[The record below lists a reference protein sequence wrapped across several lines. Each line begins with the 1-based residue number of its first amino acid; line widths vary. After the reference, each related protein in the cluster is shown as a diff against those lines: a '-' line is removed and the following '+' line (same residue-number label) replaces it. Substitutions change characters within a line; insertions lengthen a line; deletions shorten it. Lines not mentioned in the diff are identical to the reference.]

1 MLSVHAISN
10 IGYYVDEDY
19 YLTDDQSAGIWIG
32 RGAIALGISGEK
44 VSKEYHSIMR
54 GFSPNGKTPLC
65 SVPGESHQ
73 PGWDLTFSAP
83 KSVSIIWAAAE
94 QSLREKISDAQLVA
108 VKRAISF
115 LENHAAF
122 TRREHAGQRR
132 ERVDG
137 LVVATFEHETS
148 RDLDPQ
154 LHTHALVANVAPRSD
169 GSWGTII
176 SRDLYLWQKAAGAT
190 YRAELAYQLNRL
202 GFAVESDGVS
212 FCLSCVPDYIA
223 QHFSKRANAITES
236 LTQVSAASSASG
248 IGDRVK
254 LFTRRAKQRVERS
267 VLLERWQSELDR
279 LGLTTDFI
287 DSQRCHRLVGMRDA
301 EPLCIEDVYS
311 ALTERVAVFR
321 VQDLYQFIA
330 EKLQSSCLP
339 TTEIQN
345 FAASVLADE
354 ELIPIE
360 IDERHCQLFTTRQ
373 MLRVEQ
379 ELVAIATD
387 LLARNELKLTEAVV
401 QAAITLQEKGC
412 SYALSQEQRA
422 ALMDVSCNGDLGIL
436 QGSAGAGKSSA
447 MAALRQAYQSSSYAV
462 IGATIAKRAADNLQE
477 ESGIPSF
484 TIAKLLTDYERKR
497 NHFSTADVLVIDE
510 AGQIGTRQLHQLLHL
525 AVENNV
531 KVILV
536 GEDKQLD
543 AIEHGG
549 CLRYLSRRLNCSRIE
564 TIKRQRESW
573 AREAVMQLRDG
584 ESGAA
589 LETFRQRGL
598 LHFCN
603 NAHET
608 KSSIVQAWNQ
618 YRLTNPEKS
627 TLLLAQ
633 KWEDVNLLSE
643 QVRRILQV
651 EGSVS
656 INEVE
661 VDCIVSEHRCRYKF
675 SEGDRIKFCKNDYRL
690 QVSNGTFGTIKYVKS
705 NDGRIDFCVTLD
717 DGRYITFNDLDYKNE
732 DGRLPIALGYALTV
746 YASQGTTIDG
756 DVFVSWTNGM
766 DRANSYVAGS
776 RHKDS
781 CHWFFN
787 NQELDLMA
795 TLDDELNHNESE
807 RIKLI
812 AKVMSHDRRKHMAV
826 EYVDNNV
833 QSGPKIK
840 LDNQRALEHI
850 IE

>member
-1 MLSVHAISN
+1 MLSVHAISH

-19 YLTDDQSAGIWIG
+19 YLADDKSAGIWIG
-32 RGAIALGISGEK
+32 KGAILLGIHNKEILG
-44 VSKEYHSIMR
+44 EYHNIMK
-54 GFSPNGKTPLC
+54 GFDPSGKEPLC
-65 SVPGESHQ
+65 ATPGETHQ

-83 KSVSIIWAAAE
+83 KSVSIVWAAAD
-94 QSLREKISDAQLVA
+94 QTLREKISDAQLVA

-132 ERVDG
+132 EQVDG

-154 LHTHALVANVAPRSD
+154 LHTHSLVANIAPLSD
-169 GSWGTII
+169 GGWGTII

-202 GFAVESDGVS
+202 GLAVESDGAS
-212 FCLSCVPDYIA
+212 FCLSCVPDYIS
-223 QHFSKRANAITES
+223 QHFSKRANAIAES
-236 LTQVSAASSASG
+236 LTQVSAASSASC

-254 LFTRRAKQRVERS
+254 LFTRRTKELVERS
-267 VLLERWQSELDR
+267 VLLERWQSELNG
-279 LGLTTDFI
+279 LGVTTDFI
-287 DSQRCHRLVGMRDA
+287 DSQRCHRLVGMRVS
-301 EPLCIEDVYS
+301 EQLCIEDVCS

-321 VQDLYQFIA
+321 VQDLYQLIA

-339 TTEIQN
+339 TMEIQN

-354 ELIPIE
+354 ELIPIG
-360 IDERHCQLFTTRQ
+360 IDERHSQLFTTRQ

-379 ELVAIATD
+379 ELVALATE
-387 LLARNELKLTEAVV
+387 LFARNELKLTETIV
-401 QAAITLQEKGC
+401 QAAINLLEKGC
-412 SYALSQEQRA
+412 GYALSQEQRA
-422 ALMDVSCNGDLGIL
+422 ALMDVCCNGDLGIL

-447 MAALRQAYQSSSYAV
+447 MAALRHAYQSSGYAV

-510 AGQIGTRQLHQLLHL
+510 AGQIGTRELHKLLHL

-543 AIEHGG
+543 SIEHGG

-584 ESGAA
+584 ESEAA
-589 LETFRQRGL
+589 LEAFRRRGL
-598 LHFCN
+598 LNFCSD
-603 NAHET
+603 AHET
-608 KSSIVQAWNQ
+608 KNSMVQAWNQ
-618 YRLTNPEKS
+618 FRLANPDKS
-627 TLLLAQ
+627 NLLLAQ
-633 KWEDVNLLSE
+633 KWADVNLLSD
-643 QVRRILQV
+643 QVRKILQA
-651 EGSVS
+651 EGSVDL
-656 INEVE
+656 NDVE

-675 SEGDRIKFCKNDYRL
+675 AAGDRIKFCKNDYRL
-690 QVSNGTFGTIKYVKS
+690 QVSNGTFGTIKHVKA
-705 NDGRIDFCVTLD
+705 NDGRIDFGVDLD
-717 DGRYITFNDLDYKNE
+717 DGRYITFNDFDYKNE

-756 DVFVSWTNGM
+756 DVFVYWTNGM

-776 RHKDS
+776 RHKDN

-787 NQELDLMA
+787 NQEIRLLSDHYEMHSLAKAMSTDKKKKMA
-795 TLDDELNHNESE
+795 IEYIGNNSNA
-807 RIKLI
+807 I
-812 AKVMSHDRRKHMAV
+812 AKKYYGLNISM
-826 EYVDNNV
+826 E
-833 QSGPKIK
+833 
-840 LDNQRALEHI
+840 
-850 IE
+850 

>member
-1 MLSVHAISN
+1 MLSVHAISH

-19 YLTDDQSAGIWIG
+19 YLTDDQPAGVWIG
-32 RGAIALGISGEK
+32 RGAIALGISGREI
-44 VSKEYHSIMR
+44 SDEYQSIML
-54 GFSPNGKTPLC
+54 GFAPNGKTPLC

-83 KSVSIIWAAAE
+83 KSVSIVWAAADH
-94 QSLREKISDAQLVA
+94 SLREKISDAQLVA

-137 LVVATFEHETS
+137 LVVATFEHDTS

-154 LHTHALVANVAPRSD
+154 LHTHALVANAAPRSD

-190 YRAELAYQLNRL
+190 YRAELAYQINLL
-202 GFAVESDGVS
+202 GFAVESDGES
-212 FCLSCVPDYIA
+212 FCLPCISDSISHY
-223 QHFSKRANAITES
+223 FSKRAHAIAES
-236 LTQVSAASSASG
+236 LTQTSATSSASS
-248 IGDRVK
+248 IGDRAK
-254 LFTRRAKQRVERS
+254 LVTRRTKQRVERS
-267 VLLERWQSELDR
+267 ALLERWQSELDGF
-279 LGLTTDFI
+279 GLTAKYI
-287 DSQRCHRLVGMRDA
+287 ESQSGHRLAGKPVV
-301 EPLCIEDVYS
+301 EPFFFKDIYA

-321 VQDLYQFIA
+321 AQDLYQLIA
-330 EKLQSSCLP
+330 EKLQCSCLP
-339 TTEIQN
+339 AADIQD
-345 FAASVLADE
+345 FSESLLVDD
-354 ELIPIE
+354 ELIPIG
-360 IDERHCQLFTTRQ
+360 IDEKHSQLFTTRQ

-379 ELVAIATD
+379 ELFTIATA
-387 LLARNELKLTEAVV
+387 LFARDELKLTEAVV

-412 SYALSQEQRA
+412 GYALSQEQWA
-422 ALMDVSCNGDLGIL
+422 ALMDVCCNGDLGIL

-447 MAALRQAYQSSSYAV
+447 MAVLRHAYQSSGHRV

-484 TIAKLLTDYERKR
+484 TVAKLLTDYERKR
-497 NHFSTADVLVIDE
+497 NHFPTADVLVIDE
-510 AGQIGTRQLHQLLHL
+510 AGQVGTRQLHKLLHI
-525 AVENNV
+525 ATENNV

-584 ESGAA
+584 ESEAA
-589 LETFRQRGL
+589 LEAFRRRGL
-598 LHFCN
+598 LNFCSD
-603 NAHET
+603 AHET
-608 KSSIVQAWNQ
+608 KNSIVQAWNQ
-618 YRLTNPEKS
+618 FRLANPDKS
-627 TLLLAQ
+627 NLLLAQ
-633 KWEDVNLLSE
+633 KWADVSLLSD
-643 QVRRILQV
+643 QVRRILQT
-651 EGSVS
+651 EGSVDL
-656 INEVE
+656 NEVE

-675 SEGDRIKFCKNDYRL
+675 AAGDRIKFCKNDYRL
-690 QVSNGTFGTIKYVKS
+690 QVSNGTFGTIKYVKT
-705 NDGRIDFCVTLD
+705 NDGRIDFGVDLD
-717 DGRYITFNDLDYKNE
+717 DGRYITFNNLDYTNE
-732 DGRLPIALGYALTV
+732 DGRLPISLGYALTV

-756 DVFVSWTNGM
+756 DVFVYWTNGM

-776 RHKDS
+776 RHKDN

-787 NQELDLMA
+787 NKELDSMT
-795 TLDDELNHNESE
+795 TLSGESNYGACE
-807 RIKLI
+807 RIRSI
-812 AKVMSHDRRKHMAV
+812 AKVMSFDRRKSMAIEYINNYASENTKEKSMV
-826 EYVDNNV
+826 ELN
-833 QSGPKIK
+833 
-840 LDNQRALEHI
+840 

>member
-1 MLSVHAISN
+1 MLSVHAISH

-19 YLTDDQSAGIWIG
+19 YLTDDQPAGIWIG
-32 RGAIALGISGEK
+32 RGAIALGISGRE
-44 VSKEYHSIMR
+44 VGEDYHSIMR
-54 GFSPNGKTPLC
+54 GFSPNGKTALC

-83 KSVSIIWAAAE
+83 KSVSIVWAAADH
-94 QSLREKISDAQLVA
+94 SLREKISDAQLVA

-137 LVVATFEHETS
+137 LVAATFEHETS

-190 YRAELAYQLNRL
+190 YRAELAYQINLL
-202 GFAVESDGVS
+202 GLAVEPDGES
-212 FCLSCVPDYIA
+212 FCLPCIPDTISHY
-223 QHFSKRANAITES
+223 FSKRAHAITES
-236 LTQVSAASSASG
+236 LTQTSATSSASS
-248 IGDRVK
+248 IGDRAK
-254 LFTRRAKQRVERS
+254 LVTRRTKQRVERS
-267 VLLERWQSELDR
+267 ALLERWQSELDGF
-279 LGLTTDFI
+279 GLTAKYI
-287 DSQRCHRLVGMRDA
+287 ESQSGHRLAGKPVV
-301 EPLCIEDVYS
+301 EPLFFKDIYA

-321 VQDLYQFIA
+321 AQDLYQLIA
-330 EKLQSSCLP
+330 EKLQCSCLP
-339 TTEIQN
+339 ATDIQN
-345 FAASVLADE
+345 FSESLLVDD
-354 ELIPIE
+354 ELIPIG
-360 IDERHCQLFTTRQ
+360 IDEKHSQLFTTRQ

-379 ELVAIATD
+379 ELVALATD
-387 LLARNELKLTEAVV
+387 LFARNELKLTEAVV
-401 QAAITLQEKGC
+401 QAAITFQEKGC
-412 SYALSQEQRA
+412 DYALSQEQRV
-422 ALMDVSCNGDLGIL
+422 ALLDVCCKGDIGIL

-447 MAALRQAYQSSSYAV
+447 MAVLRHAYQSSGHRV
-462 IGATIAKRAADNLQE
+462 VGATIAKRAADNLQE

-484 TIAKLLTDYERKR
+484 TVAKLLTDYERKR

-510 AGQIGTRQLHQLLHL
+510 AGQIGTRQLHKLLHL

-573 AREAVMQLRDG
+573 ARETVMQLRDG
-584 ESGAA
+584 ESETA
-589 LETFRQRGL
+589 LEAFRQRGL
-598 LHFCN
+598 LNFSS

-608 KSSIVQAWNQ
+608 KSSMVQAWNN
-618 YRLTNPEKS
+618 YRLANPEKS
-627 TLLLAQ
+627 HLLLAQ

-643 QVRRILQV
+643 QVRTILQA

-656 INEVE
+656 LNEVE
-661 VDCIVSEHRCRYKF
+661 VECIVSEHRCKYKF
-675 SEGDRIKFCKNDYRL
+675 AAGDRIKFCKNDYRI
-690 QVSNGTFGTIKYVKS
+690 QVSNGTLGTIKKVHAI
-705 NDGRIDFCVTLD
+705 NGVINFCVNLD
-717 DGRYITFNDLDYKNE
+717 DGRCITFKDSDYKNE

-756 DVFVSWTNGM
+756 DVFVYWTNGM

-776 RHKDS
+776 RHKDN

-787 NQELDLMA
+787 SQGLDLMVN
-795 TLDDELNHNESE
+795 LENRLNINESE
-807 RIKLI
+807 RIKTI
-812 AKVMSHDRRKHMAV
+812 ADIMSHDRRKYMAT
-826 EYVDNNV
+826 EY
-833 QSGPKIK
+833 
-840 LDNQRALEHI
+840 
-850 IE
+850 IETHGNAKTKTMTELQLQNEL

>member
-1 MLSVHAISN
+1 MLSVHAISH

-19 YLTDDQSAGIWIG
+19 YLTADQPAGIWIG
-32 RGAIALGISGEK
+32 RGAIALGISGRE
-44 VSKEYHSIMR
+44 VADEYHCIMR
-54 GFSPNGKTPLC
+54 GFAPNGKTPLC

-83 KSVSIIWAAAE
+83 KSVSIVWAAANH
-94 QSLREKISDAQLVA
+94 SLREKISDAQLVA

-154 LHTHALVANVAPRSD
+154 LHTHALVANAAPRSD

-190 YRAELAYQLNRL
+190 YRAELAYQINLL
-202 GFAVESDGVS
+202 GFAVESDGES
-212 FCLSCVPDYIA
+212 FCLPCIPDSISHY
-223 QHFSKRANAITES
+223 FSKRAHAIAES
-236 LTQVSAASSASG
+236 LTQTSATSSASS
-248 IGDRVK
+248 IGDRAK
-254 LFTRRAKQRVERS
+254 LVTRRTKQRVERS
-267 VLLERWQSELDR
+267 ALLERWQSELDGF
-279 LGLTTDFI
+279 GLTAKYI
-287 DSQRCHRLVGMRDA
+287 ESQSGHSLAGKSVV
-301 EPLCIEDVYS
+301 EPLFFKDIYA

-321 VQDLYQFIA
+321 AQDLYQLIA
-330 EKLQSSCLP
+330 EKLQCSCLP
-339 TTEIQN
+339 AADIQDFTE
-345 FAASVLADE
+345 SLLVDD
-354 ELIPIE
+354 ELIPIG
-360 IDERHCQLFTTRQ
+360 IDEKHSQLFTTRQ

-387 LLARNELKLTEAVV
+387 LFARNELKLTEAVV

-412 SYALSQEQRA
+412 GYALSQEQRA
-422 ALMDVSCNGDLGIL
+422 ALMDVCCNGDLGIL

-447 MAALRQAYQSSSYAV
+447 MAVLRHAYQSSGHRV

-484 TIAKLLTDYERKR
+484 TVAKLLTDYERKR
-497 NHFSTADVLVIDE
+497 NHFPTADVLVIDE
-510 AGQIGTRQLHQLLHL
+510 AGQVGTRQLHKLLHI
-525 AVENNV
+525 AAENNV

-584 ESGAA
+584 ESEAA
-589 LETFRQRGL
+589 LEAFRRRGL
-598 LHFCN
+598 LNFCSD
-603 NAHET
+603 AHET
-608 KSSIVQAWNQ
+608 KNSMVQAWNQ
-618 YRLTNPEKS
+618 FRLANPDKS
-627 TLLLAQ
+627 NLLLAQ
-633 KWEDVNLLSE
+633 KWADVNLLSD
-643 QVRRILQV
+643 QVRRILQA
-651 EGSVS
+651 EGSVD

-675 SEGDRIKFCKNDYRL
+675 AAGDRIKFCKNDYRL
-690 QVSNGTFGTIKYVKS
+690 QVSNGTFGTIKHVKA
-705 NDGRIDFCVTLD
+705 NDGRIDFGVDLD
-717 DGRYITFNDLDYKNE
+717 DGRYITFNDFDYKNE

-756 DVFVSWTNGM
+756 DVFVYWTNGM

-776 RHKDS
+776 RHKDN

-795 TLDDELNHNESE
+795 TLDNKLNLNESE
-807 RIKLI
+807 RIKAI
-812 AKVMSHDRRKHMAV
+812 AEVMSHDRRKYMAT
-826 EYVDNNV
+826 EYIDNHENAKTRSMTEL
-833 QSGPKIK
+833 QFQNE
-840 LDNQRALEHI
+840 L
-850 IE
+850 